1 MCLFTCVLKYTT
13 QRWFQDCTW
22 LCGAYVVTPS
32 WFQLAALRAAIRL
45 HSKLHWG
52 AWYIRF
58 YKILLYNKL
67 KWNYSELHCTDMEM
81 IQPVRV
87 PATSFSGRVLRWWV
101 RRVLK
106 TWNLWQ
112 LCTDFSSVCGL
123 KHVIVGLV
131 VGTLK
136 LEILMCRCLT
146 PQRDKSNYDL
156 WVPVGVKTLHRWQ
169 NVFIAL
175 KARGQSLSERLC
187 V

>member
-1 MCLFTCVLKYTT
+1 MYLCACVLVHSSTPPSAG
-13 QRWFQDCTW
+13 FQDCTW

-32 WFQLAALRAAIRL
+32 WFQLAALRAAIKL

-52 AWYIRF
+52 TWYIRF
-58 YKILLYNKL
+58 YKILRYNKL

-112 LCTDFSSVCGL
+112 LCTDFSSVWPKACNCGL
-123 KHVIVGLV
+123 GGYTETWNL
-131 VGTLK
+131 
-136 LEILMCRCLT
+136 
-146 PQRDKSNYDL
+146 
-156 WVPVGVKTLHRWQ
+156 
-169 NVFIAL
+169 NVQMFDPPM
-175 KARGQSLSERLC
+175 G
-187 V
+187 